1 MSAPG
6 SLILPVPLAEA
17 PAMTLPVRLPAVLE
31 KSLMAS
37 VLIVGLALP
46 GLAKSAGAWQF
57 ELTPY
62 LWGATIGGD
71 LAASDGTPISV
82 PAPGDS
88 SFFSLDNLEGAA
100 FLAFEARRD
109 QWRLLFDALYVDF
122 ADDVRTGPL
131 LKVSERVTGYVF
143 EAAAG
148 YQLASAPAWEIIAGA
163 RYFQIEND
171 LELQPGPRARTQKS
185 WTDPFIGARFQHALT
200 DRWRLR
206 ARADLGGF
214 VSAELMQNY
223 AFEIDY
229 RIARQASVRLGYRY
243 LATDFEKGPFL
254 FDISVK
260 GPTLGV
266 AINF

>member
-1 MSAPG
+1 M
-6 SLILPVPLAEA
+6 ILPFGLTARIERPL
-17 PAMTLPVRLPAVLE
+17 L
-31 KSLMAS
+31 AS
-37 VLIVGLALP
+37 VLIAGLAFP
-46 GLAKSAGAWQF
+46 GPAAAAGAWQF

-62 LWGATIGGD
+62 LWAAAIGGD
-71 LAASDGTPISV
+71 LAASDGTPISA
-82 PAPGDS
+82 PAPGDA

-109 QWRLLFDALYVDF
+109 RWRLLFDALYVDF

-131 LKVSERVTGYVF
+131 LTISERVTGYVL
-143 EAAAG
+143 EAATG
-148 YQLASAPAWEIIAGA
+148 YQLESAPAWEIIAGA

-171 LELQPGPRARTQKS
+171 LQLQPGPRARTQKS
-185 WTDPFIGARFQHALT
+185 WTDPFIGARFQHALA
-200 DRWRLR
+200 DRWQLR

-229 RIARQASVRLGYRY
+229 QIAKQASVRLGYRY

-266 AINF
+266 AIDF